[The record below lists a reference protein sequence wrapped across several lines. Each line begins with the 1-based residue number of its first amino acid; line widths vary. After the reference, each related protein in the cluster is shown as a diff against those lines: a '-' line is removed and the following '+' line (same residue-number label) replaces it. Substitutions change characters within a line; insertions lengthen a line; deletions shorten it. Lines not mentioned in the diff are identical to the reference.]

1 MQHRF
6 AGGDEYA
13 EHTAAV
19 MASPVE
25 VEQVGMALTPLV
37 DADGGDWDGFDQ
49 IGVNILAAVLD
60 GADSFMLSRF
70 RSCNS
75 SRRASRRWFESP
87 WPTESASGVPARPWG
102 LASVCQNRVPS
113 IRIVLGNGCGLVCL
127 DAEGLACS

>member
-49 IGVNILAAVLD
+49 IGVSILAEVLD
-60 GADSFMLSRF
+60 GDGFF
-70 RSCNS
+70 SC
-75 SRRASRRWFESP
+75 F
-87 WPTESASGVPARPWG
+87 
-102 LASVCQNRVPS
+102 LAFGRVTVRVEPVGDGS
-113 IRIVLGNGCGLVCL
+113 KVLGPLNPRLAFPLILGDWLRNVKIEYRVFGLF
-127 DAEGLACS
+127 

>member
-13 EHTAAV
+13 RHTAAV

-49 IGVNILAAVLD
+49 IGVDILSEVLD
-60 GADSFMLSRF
+60 GDGFFHAFSLS
-70 RSCNS
+70 
-75 SRRASRRWFESP
+75 
-87 WPTESASGVPARPWG
+87 V
-102 LASVCQNRVPS
+102 V
-113 IRIVLGNGCGLVCL
+113 
-127 DAEGLACS
+127 